1 MHSWLSLSPDNIVVL
16 HARTCTGTER
26 HFIHLV
32 AACHLIFSVGCDSI
46 HLAMKLLPP
55 LGMGGGPNG
64 GSAAPGTPKSGSSGG
79 WGLMTASDSS
89 GSLSSVGG
97 AAGGGRGV
105 RSSGSQSR

>member
-32 AACHLIFSVGCDSI
+32 AACHLIFSVGCDNI

-55 LGMGGGPNG
+55 LGVGSGPNG
-64 GSAAPGTPKSGSSGG
+64 GSAAPGTPKGGGGG